1 VPRFLVIGKILRDG
15 KEYVPGDSIDMS
27 REQAK
32 QYYLKRNYC
41 IEITDRKLLQ
51 EVWDEQE
58 ARRRE
63 EREMRL
69 LSSADMLGVKREVV
83 KRGLLD

>member
-1 VPRFLVIGKILRDG
+1 MPRFRVIGRILRDG
-15 KEYVPGDSIDMS
+15 KEYVPGDSIDIS

-41 IEITDRKLLQ
+41 IDITDEKLIQ
-51 EVWDEQE
+51 EIRDEQN
-58 ARRRE
+58 ARKRE
-63 EREMRL
+63 EREARL
-69 LSSADMLGVKREVV
+69 FNLADMHGIKREVV